1 MIKSKE
7 KQKVK
12 SNEEI
17 GVKYMQAWEEKYYER
32 EEGRE
37 EGSKFKL
44 LEQIIKK
51 LRKDK
56 TPETIADE
64 LEEDEDTIQH
74 PVSYTHLSCPVFGFS
89 KDKSDL

>member
-17 GVKYMQAWEEKYYER
+17 GVKYGRHGKKKYYER

-44 LEQIIKK
+44 LEQIIKNSAKIK
-51 LRKDK
+51 LPKPLLMNWRKTK
-56 TPETIADE
+56 IPSNTSV
-64 LEEDEDTIQH
+64 L
-74 PVSYTHLSCPVFGFS
+74 
-89 KDKSDL
+89 